1 MRLATCKF
9 PTCLLLVSTLLTGCA
24 LQTTAPPDTAA
35 GTSLSG
41 RVHGGQQPIV
51 AAHVYLFAAGTT
63 GYGAASKSL
72 LTSGTV
78 GSDSLGQYVTTD
90 STGAFTITGDYVCTS
105 GTQLYILATQGNP
118 GLPGNAINPNL
129 SLMAAVG
136 QCPASGN
143 LQASVPFIFVNEVT
157 TVASAYAL
165 SGFMTDLAH
174 VSSSGTPLAQTGLAH
189 AFAAVNN
196 LVNLSTGAALATT
209 PAGNGTVPQAEIN
222 SLANLLASCVNS
234 AGASSASCTALFAN
248 AQSGG
253 VSPADTVTAA
263 LNIAHNPGA
272 NISNL
277 FAIPLPTP
285 PFQPSLSSAPND
297 FTIALNFTGGGLSQP
312 LGIAIDG
319 TGNVWTASSYGNST
333 SVFASVNQFNGSTG
347 AALSPDSGY
356 NGGGI
361 SGSNAPSNIAID
373 PFANV
378 WASGYGINS
387 SGSLGIVAK
396 FSSAGVPLSPS
407 TGYDLPQ
414 ATNAVASAIDGSGN
428 VWISDIDTSSLF
440 ELNGSTGA
448 FLSPAAGYS
457 GGGLSAPNAIAIDNS
472 GNIWAANHNGNSVSL
487 LNGATGAAISSSTGY
502 TGGGLNQSNAIAI
515 DNSGNIW
522 VSNAAVFDRF
532 GQLVSYGSITELNGA
547 TGAAIS
553 PSSGYTGGGSLTPVA
568 IAVDGI
574 GNVWIVNSLGA
585 PACNPP
591 SNVNCPTLTKLNGST
606 GGVISGPNRYTS
618 SSLYKTTA
626 IAIDSAGNIW
636 LSNALIPGSLTE
648 FVGAAAPV
656 VTPLSVA
663 AATHS
668 IATRP

>member
-1 MRLATCKF
+1 MRRATCKF
-9 PTCLLLVSTLLTGCA
+9 PACLFFLSILLTGCA
-24 LQTTAPPDTAA
+24 LQTTSPPNSTA
-35 GTSLSG
+35 GTALSG
-41 RVHGGQQPIV
+41 RVHGGQQPV
-51 AAHVYLFAAGTT
+51 VGAHVYLFAAGTS
-63 GYGAASKSL
+63 GYGAASTSL

-78 GSDSLGQYVTTD
+78 GSDSLGRYVTTD
-90 STGAFTITGDYVCTS
+90 STGAFTITGDYACTS
-105 GTQLYILATQGNP
+105 GTQLYVLATQGNP

-129 SLMAAVG
+129 SLMTAVG
-136 QCPASGN
+136 QCPAAGN
-143 LQASVPFIFVNEVT
+143 LQATVPFIFVNEVT

-165 SGFMTDLAH
+165 SGFMTDLSH
-174 VSSSGTPLAQTGLAH
+174 VSSSGTPLAQAGLAQ
-189 AFAAVNN
+189 AFATVNN

-222 SLANLLASCVNS
+222 SLANILASCVNS
-234 AGASSASCTALFAN
+234 AGASSVPCAALFAN

-253 VSPADTVTAA
+253 VSPTDTVTAA
-263 LNIAHNPGA
+263 LYIAQNPGA

-277 FAIPLPTP
+277 FAIPTPTSA
-285 PFQPSLSSAPND
+285 FQPSLSSVPND
-297 FTIALNFTGGGLSQP
+297 FTVALNFTGGGVSQP
-312 LGIAIDG
+312 LGIAMDG

-333 SVFASVNQFNGSTG
+333 SVFASMNEFNGITG
-347 AALSPDSGY
+347 AALSPASGY

-361 SGSNAPSNIAID
+361 SGSNFPENIAID
-373 PFANV
+373 PFGNA
-378 WASGYGINS
+378 WGSGYGING

-414 ATNAVASAIDGSGN
+414 GTNAVTIAIDVSGN
-428 VWISDIDTSSLF
+428 VWLADPNTSSLF

-448 FLSPAAGYS
+448 FLSPATGYN
-457 GGGLSAPNAIAIDNS
+457 GGGLSYPDAIAIDNS

-487 LNGATGAAISSSTGY
+487 LNGATGAAISPSTGY
-502 TGGGLNQSNAIAI
+502 TGGGLNQPNAIAI

-522 VSNAAVFDRF
+522 VSNGALVNQF
-532 GQLVSYGSITELNGA
+532 GQIVNYGSASELNGA

-574 GNVWIVNSLGA
+574 GNVWVVNSLGA
-585 PACNPP
+585 PACSP
-591 SNVNCPTLTKLNGST
+591 SNNNCPTLTKLNGST

-626 IAIDSAGNIW
+626 IAIDSAGNVW
-636 LSNALIPGSLTE
+636 LSNGIISGSLTE

-656 VTPLSVA
+656 VTPLAVA
-663 AATHS
+663 VATHS